1 MEARGARGRI
11 GDMEENQ
18 ARSPKLAHVTIRDLL
33 WLTLVVAIVLWF
45 QYARP
50 ISVERYQMEHNAGM
64 GRLIILDTAT
74 GKIWNRHA
82 DNNWT
87 SVPTPND
94 RK

>member
-1 MEARGARGRI
+1 M
-11 GDMEENQ
+11 DENQ

-50 ISVERYQMEHNAGM
+50 ISVGRYQMEYNAGM
-64 GRLIILDTAT
+64 GQLIMLDTAT
-74 GKIWNRHA
+74 GKTWNRHA

-87 SVPTPND
+87 SVSTPND
-94 RK
+94 LK